1 MIKIIAKVKVYVVS
15 AYRIDDYENVY
26 DETRVYKFKSNA
38 LQKLQDIKNQDF
50 MPIVE
55 DEGFEIH
62 CDNSTHFEAGYE
74 GDYSRGCVCVKIVET
89 NIEDAEVC
97 K

>member
-1 MIKIIAKVKVYVVS
+1 MAKVKVYVVN

-26 DETRVYKFKSNA
+26 EETRVYKFKSNA
-38 LQKLQDIKNQDF
+38 LLCLKDIKTQDF

-62 CDNSTHFEAGYE
+62 CDNPTHFEAGYE
-74 GDYSRGCVCVKIVET
+74 GEYSRGCVCVKIVET
-89 NIEDAEVC
+89 NMEDAEVC
-97 K
+97 E